1 MFGISNQIAYDG
13 LVVFGTPDRPA
24 FRGRDVWCDIRS
36 ATSNGHWIPAE
47 GDELRSVLP
56 AARCRGKRRADPV
69 ISPFRMV
76 VSRAMKVHESVSLR

>member
-13 LVVFGTPDRPA
+13 LMVFGTPDRPA

-36 ATSNGHWIPAE
+36 VTSNGHWIPAE
-47 GDELRSVLP
+47 GDELRSVLSQLRDAGVN
-56 AARCRGKRRADPV
+56 AAQIRV

-76 VSRAMKVHESVSLR
+76 VS